1 MPCNETLSSVAFAE
15 ALIML
20 RHDFEAAKIYY
31 LIEEFV
37 LLLKKI
43 RLLEHIMSTLVT
55 CLKMRCRGYCYAIA
69 KYKSGVYGIKQGI

>member
-1 MPCNETLSSVAFAE
+1 MPCNETLRSVAFAE

-43 RLLEHIMSTLVT
+43 
-55 CLKMRCRGYCYAIA
+55 
-69 KYKSGVYGIKQGI
+69 